1 MILYRCFAWNER
13 AAHDEPDGPLWC
25 PRPYQGD
32 GRHDNPDHYGCYYCT
47 DRPVAAVV
55 EQLARF
61 RRQRLLP
68 SFLRRRGLPLAL
80 SEIDLSDRAALV
92 DLDEP
97 AVLGRERLR
106 PSAVATRTR
115 HLTQGQALALYR
127 KYPTAAGLRWWSMYE
142 SLWTNVTLFQRSGAL
157 VTLRAVTPLT
167 LDAAPVQAA
176 ADWLGL
182 LPRR

>member
-1 MILYRCFAWNER
+1 M
-13 AAHDEPDGPLWC
+13 
-25 PRPYQGD
+25 
-32 GRHDNPDHYGCYYCT
+32 
-47 DRPVAAVV
+47 AAVV

-61 RRQRLLP
+61 RSQRLLP

-80 SEIDLSDRAALV
+80 SEIELSDRAALV
-92 DLDEP
+92 DLDAP

-106 PSAVATRTR
+106 PSLVATRTR

-127 KYPTAAGLRWWSMYE
+127 QDPPAAGLRWWSLYE
-142 SLWTNVTLFQRSGAL
+142 SLWTNVTLFQRSAAL

-167 LDAAPVQAA
+167 LDSAPVQAA
-176 ADWLGL
+176 AEWLGL